1 MSYTELINRRATNEA
16 SDECYTPEDQILPLL
31 KYLDKDKTYYE
42 ATSGKSSSIVSD
54 STNMV
59 IILLGLMIGISL
71 IVHGMMS
78 MMAL

>member
-1 MSYTELINRRATNEA
+1 MKQRI
-16 SDECYTPEDQILPLL
+16 P
-31 KYLDKDKTYYE
+31 
-42 ATSGKSSSIVSD
+42 SGKSLLASNHTFTD
-54 STNMV
+54 PTNMV